1 MKINPLIWGLALGFL
16 IFGPPFLFTDQKDL
30 PLSVFGVLLGIGTV
44 GLAIAYRERW
54 AAIGLAAAVGFLL
67 ADVVLIIVDSIIGRY
82 DHTLFPIEMVIF
94 FILGLLFA
102 MPGALL
108 GFLAGRFLG
117 ASERLGKAV
126 AGLAVLASFALTLY
140 RVL

>member
-1 MKINPLIWGLALGFL
+1 MIKTTSANRKPPAAANPMVAH
-16 IFGPPFLFTDQKDL
+16 
-30 PLSVFGVLLGIGTV
+30 LSLK
-44 GLAIAYRERW
+44 AIAS
-54 AAIGLAAAVGFLL
+54 ILVGVAFDALT
-67 ADVVLIIVDSIIGRY
+67 DR
-82 DHTLFPIEMVIF
+82 TMNRNLFPIEMVIF